1 MKFDK
6 QFLGLPCFQGH
17 ELIERRIFLYGI
29 DKQGEQTKYISNLH
43 MQNDIHIL
51 FRMTNEI

>member
-43 MQNDIHIL
+43 MQYDIHIL

>member
-6 QFLGLPCFQGH
+6 QFLRLPCFQGH

-29 DKQGEQTKYISNLH
+29 DKQGEQTKY
-43 MQNDIHIL
+43 DIHIL